1 MKTEKWYEAENE
13 STGEVTKYA
22 TFDDL
27 RVVFTIIDYGSYGP
41 GLGALDRYKITICQ
55 STKRLFKTET
65 TSAEEDRY
73 TQKGY
78 YFYAKISDAKAR
90 TNGWIKASPLEEE
103 LLNGINRKNP
113 NIFKNWIYLSHGW
126 GGPKTLYVSPD
137 DAKLLQFALAGQ
149 LKPYVIKGSDWP
161 YWFKLNN
168 IFIESKTSSWF
179 KYLHDNFDIMAPSWL
194 EEYTG
199 PDKEKEYSEK
209 MDAALKDI
217 RRNANS

>member
-1 MKTEKWYEAENE
+1 MKTETWYEVENE
-13 STGEVTKYA
+13 STGEVTKYI

-27 RVVFTIIDYGSYGP
+27 RTQFTKINYGSYGI
-41 GLGALDRYKITICQ
+41 GLVNLNHYKIN
-55 STKRLFKTET
+55 RLKSIKKWFKTET
-65 TSAEEDRY
+65 STIEDGY

-78 YFYAKISDAKAR
+78 YFYAKINDAKAR
-90 TNGWIKASPLEEE
+90 TNGWVKVSSLEEK
-103 LLNGINRKNP
+103 LLNGINQRNP
-113 NIFKNWIYLSHGW
+113 DIFKNWIYISHNW

-137 DAKLLQFALAGQ
+137 DAKLLQMALAGQ

-179 KYLHDNFDIMAPSWL
+179 KYLHDNFDIMAPNWL

-199 PDKEKEYSEK
+199 PDKEKEYLEK
-209 MDAALKDI
+209 MDAALKEV
-217 RRNANS
+217 RNADC

>member
-1 MKTEKWYEAENE
+1 MKIETWYEAENE
-13 STGEVTKYA
+13 STGEVTRYE

-27 RVVFTIIDYGSYGP
+27 RTQFTKIDYDSYGSR
-41 GLGALDRYKITICQ
+41 LENLDHYKIITLKSI
-55 STKRLFKTET
+55 KKWFKTET
-65 TSAEEDRY
+65 NTVEDRH
-73 TQKGY
+73 TSKGY
-78 YFYAKISDAKAR
+78 YFYAKISDAKTY
-90 TNGWIKASPLEEE
+90 TNGWIKVSPLEEE

-113 NIFKNWIYLSHGW
+113 NIFKNWIYLSHNW

-137 DAKLLQFALAGQ
+137 DAKLLQFALARQ

-179 KYLHDNFDIMAPSWL
+179 KYLHDNFNIMAPSWL

-199 PDKEKEYSEK
+199 VDKEKEYLKK
-209 MDAALKDI
+209 MDTALKDI
-217 RRNANS
+217 RRNANN